1 MFVAFKYFEMVSF
14 LHRLVSMRE
23 LRMYFRLILLI
34 DRKIDSLSVWLIQH
48 TIIGVLSNLMIR
60 VHGVVLVDE
69 KGRSA

>member
-1 MFVAFKYFEMVSF
+1 
-14 LHRLVSMRE
+14 
-23 LRMYFRLILLI
+23 MYFRLILLI

-48 TIIGVLSNLMIR
+48 TIIGVLSNLVIR